1 MLAVIVPVVTRGA
14 RLPKSLTVNGQ
25 IVKEYLVE
33 WKRDTSR
40 KCPDYKDEGNN
51 TVNADTTNLKIFG
64 LMADSTYFI
73 SVTAINEAGM
83 AIKSLHITKSTL
95 EAGQTKI

>member
-14 RLPKSLTVNGQ
+14 RFPKSTVDGQ

-40 KCPDYKDEGNN
+40 KCPDYKDEGNY
-51 TVNADTTNLKIFG
+51 TVDADTTNLKISG
-64 LMADSTYFI
+64 LKADSTYFI
-73 SVTAINEAGM
+73 TVTAINKAGKG
-83 AIKSLHITKSTL
+83 IKSLHITKSTL
-95 EAGQTKI
+95 TAGQTQS